1 MHQMVSI
8 PVDTSRR
15 WWVLAIVV
23 AAQFMFGV
31 DAFIVNVAIPTV
43 AAELHASPAQIEAVI
58 AIYLIAYA
66 TLVVTGGR
74 LGDIYG
80 TKNIFLAGVSGFT
93 ATSLWCGLSQ
103 SGGELIAARL
113 AQGATAALMVPQVL
127 ATLHLLFA
135 DGARARAFAIYG
147 IVLGLAGA
155 VGFLLGGVLVAFD
168 PVGLGW
174 RAVFLILGVA
184 GFLWAMSWQRLIRD
198 RPAEQPGISAAELV
212 EIGATPPPS
221 HDGTPW
227 KKLARLPQLWL
238 IAAAYGMYGSGPWF
252 YFSWF
257 PTWLVK
263 SAGFSIREMGVYASL
278 PFFLGVAANL
288 AGGQIC
294 DRLALHLG
302 MRRAYAGMS
311 CVCLLLTGLIMMA
324 LSVVHTKWMII
335 VLASLGFGAMDLML
349 PCAWS
354 MCMAIGGRVGGT
366 ATAVM
371 NTVGNLGGLFCT
383 FGFGYILEA
392 TGSYEIPVRAVA
404 IMVILSGLI
413 FSTIDCGRG
422 LDAEFAAR
430 PL

>member
-1 MHQMVSI
+1 MKKRHLVLLLVALISALTFLDRMSI
-8 PVDTSRR
+8 AVVGPAIQHDFPISPVQWGWILSAYVIAYSVFEIPSGVLGDRRGYHRELSRIAL
-15 WWVLAIVV
+15 WWS
-23 AAQFMFGV
+23 
-31 DAFIVNVAIPTV
+31 AFISLTAFCRTV
-43 AAELHASPAQIEAVI
+43 WQFAGARFLFGLGAAG
-58 AIYLIAYA
+58 AYPN
-66 TLVVTGGR
+66 LTGMLYRWMPVRERARGQGVMWAAGR
-74 LGDIYG
+74 LGG
-80 TKNIFLAGVSGFT
+80 
-93 ATSLWCGLSQ
+93 
-103 SGGELIAARL
+103 
-113 AQGATAALMVPQVL
+113 
-127 ATLHLLFA
+127 
-135 DGARARAFAIYG
+135 
-147 IVLGLAGA
+147 GLAP
-155 VGFLLGGVLVAFD
+155 LLLVPLEAAA
-168 PVGLGW
+168 GW

-324 LSVVHTKWMII
+324 LSVVHTKWLII

-392 TGSYEIPVRAVA
+392 TGSYEMPVRAVA

>member
-1 MHQMVSI
+1 MKKRHLVLLLVAMISALTFLDRMSI
-8 PVDTSRR
+8 AVVGPAIQRDFPISPVQWGWILSAYVIAYSVFEIPSGVLGDRRGYHRELSRIAL
-15 WWVLAIVV
+15 WWS
-23 AAQFMFGV
+23 
-31 DAFIVNVAIPTV
+31 AFISLTAFCRSVWQFAGARFLFGLG
-43 AAELHASPAQIEAVI
+43 AAG
-58 AIYLIAYA
+58 AYPN
-66 TLVVTGGR
+66 LTGMLYRWMPVRERARGQGVMWAAGR
-74 LGDIYG
+74 LGG
-80 TKNIFLAGVSGFT
+80 
-93 ATSLWCGLSQ
+93 
-103 SGGELIAARL
+103 
-113 AQGATAALMVPQVL
+113 
-127 ATLHLLFA
+127 
-135 DGARARAFAIYG
+135 
-147 IVLGLAGA
+147 GLAP
-155 VGFLLGGVLVAFD
+155 LLLVPLEAAA
-168 PVGLGW
+168 GW

-221 HDGTPW
+221 HDGTLW

-392 TGSYEIPVRAVA
+392 TGSYEMPVRAVA

>member
-1 MHQMVSI
+1 MKKRHLVLLLVALISALTFLDRMSI
-8 PVDTSRR
+8 AVVGPAIQRDFPISPVQWGWILSAYVIAYSVFEIPSGVLGDRRGYHRELSRIAL
-15 WWVLAIVV
+15 WWS
-23 AAQFMFGV
+23 
-31 DAFIVNVAIPTV
+31 AFISLTAFCRSVWQFAGARFLFGLG
-43 AAELHASPAQIEAVI
+43 AAG
-58 AIYLIAYA
+58 AYPN
-66 TLVVTGGR
+66 LTGMLYRWMPVRERARGQGVMWAAGR
-74 LGDIYG
+74 LGG
-80 TKNIFLAGVSGFT
+80 
-93 ATSLWCGLSQ
+93 
-103 SGGELIAARL
+103 
-113 AQGATAALMVPQVL
+113 
-127 ATLHLLFA
+127 
-135 DGARARAFAIYG
+135 
-147 IVLGLAGA
+147 GLAP
-155 VGFLLGGVLVAFD
+155 LLLVPLEAAA
-168 PVGLGW
+168 GW

-324 LSVVHTKWMII
+324 LSVVHTKWLII

-392 TGSYEIPVRAVA
+392 TGSYEMPVRAVA

>member
-1 MHQMVSI
+1 LKKRHLVLLLVALISALTFLDRMSI
-8 PVDTSRR
+8 AVVGPAIQRDFPISPVQWGWILSAYVIAYSVFEIPSGVLGDRRGYHRELSRIAL
-15 WWVLAIVV
+15 WWS
-23 AAQFMFGV
+23 
-31 DAFIVNVAIPTV
+31 AFISLTAFCRTV
-43 AAELHASPAQIEAVI
+43 WQFAGARFLFGLGAAG
-58 AIYLIAYA
+58 AYPN
-66 TLVVTGGR
+66 LTGMLYRWMPVRERARGQGVMWAAGR
-74 LGDIYG
+74 LGG
-80 TKNIFLAGVSGFT
+80 
-93 ATSLWCGLSQ
+93 
-103 SGGELIAARL
+103 
-113 AQGATAALMVPQVL
+113 
-127 ATLHLLFA
+127 
-135 DGARARAFAIYG
+135 
-147 IVLGLAGA
+147 GLAP
-155 VGFLLGGVLVAFD
+155 LLLVPLEAAA
-168 PVGLGW
+168 GW

-324 LSVVHTKWMII
+324 LSVVHTKWLII

-392 TGSYEIPVRAVA
+392 TGSYEMPVRAVA

>member
-1 MHQMVSI
+1 MKKRHLVLLLVALISALTFLDRMSI
-8 PVDTSRR
+8 AVVGPAIQRDFPISPVQWGWILSAYVIAYSVFEIPSGVLGDRRGYHRELSRIAL
-15 WWVLAIVV
+15 WWS
-23 AAQFMFGV
+23 
-31 DAFIVNVAIPTV
+31 AFISLTAFCRTV
-43 AAELHASPAQIEAVI
+43 WQFAGARFLFGLGAAG
-58 AIYLIAYA
+58 AYPN
-66 TLVVTGGR
+66 LTGMLYRWMPVRERARGQGVMWAAGR
-74 LGDIYG
+74 LGG
-80 TKNIFLAGVSGFT
+80 
-93 ATSLWCGLSQ
+93 
-103 SGGELIAARL
+103 
-113 AQGATAALMVPQVL
+113 
-127 ATLHLLFA
+127 
-135 DGARARAFAIYG
+135 
-147 IVLGLAGA
+147 GLAP
-155 VGFLLGGVLVAFD
+155 LLLVPLEAAA
-168 PVGLGW
+168 GW

-324 LSVVHTKWMII
+324 LSVVHTKWLII

-392 TGSYEIPVRAVA
+392 TGSYEMPVRAVA

>member
-1 MHQMVSI
+1 MSI
-8 PVDTSRR
+8 AVVGPAIQRDFPISPVQWGWILSAYVIAYSVFEIPSGVLGDRHGYHRELSRIAL
-15 WWVLAIVV
+15 WWS
-23 AAQFMFGV
+23 
-31 DAFIVNVAIPTV
+31 AFISLTAFCRTV
-43 AAELHASPAQIEAVI
+43 WQFAGARFLFGLGAAG
-58 AIYLIAYA
+58 AYPN
-66 TLVVTGGR
+66 LTGMLYRWMPVRERARGQGVMWAAGR
-74 LGDIYG
+74 LGG
-80 TKNIFLAGVSGFT
+80 
-93 ATSLWCGLSQ
+93 
-103 SGGELIAARL
+103 
-113 AQGATAALMVPQVL
+113 
-127 ATLHLLFA
+127 
-135 DGARARAFAIYG
+135 
-147 IVLGLAGA
+147 GLAP
-155 VGFLLGGVLVAFD
+155 LLLVPLEAAA
-168 PVGLGW
+168 GW

-184 GFLWAMSWQRLIRD
+184 GFLWAMSWQRLIRG

-221 HDGTPW
+221 HGGTPW

-324 LSVVHTKWMII
+324 LSVVHTKWLII

-392 TGSYEIPVRAVA
+392 TGSYEMPVRAVA

-422 LDAEFAAR
+422 LDAEAAAR
-430 PL
+430 TF

>member
-1 MHQMVSI
+1 MKKRHLVLLLVALISALTFLDRMSI
-8 PVDTSRR
+8 AVVGPAIQRDFPISPVQWGWILSAYVIAYSVFEIPSGVLGDRRGYHRELSRIAL
-15 WWVLAIVV
+15 WWS
-23 AAQFMFGV
+23 
-31 DAFIVNVAIPTV
+31 AFISLTAFCRTV
-43 AAELHASPAQIEAVI
+43 WQFAGARFLFGLGAAG
-58 AIYLIAYA
+58 AYPN
-66 TLVVTGGR
+66 LTGMLYRWMPVRERARGQGVMWAAGR
-74 LGDIYG
+74 LGG
-80 TKNIFLAGVSGFT
+80 
-93 ATSLWCGLSQ
+93 
-103 SGGELIAARL
+103 
-113 AQGATAALMVPQVL
+113 
-127 ATLHLLFA
+127 
-135 DGARARAFAIYG
+135 
-147 IVLGLAGA
+147 GLAP
-155 VGFLLGGVLVAFD
+155 LLLVPLEAAA
-168 PVGLGW
+168 GW

-324 LSVVHTKWMII
+324 LSVVHTKWLII

-392 TGSYEIPVRAVA
+392 TGSYEMPVRAVA
-404 IMVILSGLI
+404 IVVILSGLI

>member
-1 MHQMVSI
+1 MKKRHLVLLLVALISALTFLDRMSI
-8 PVDTSRR
+8 AVVGPAIQRDFPISPVQWGWILSAYVIAYSVFEIPSGVLGDRRGYHRELSRIAL
-15 WWVLAIVV
+15 WWS
-23 AAQFMFGV
+23 
-31 DAFIVNVAIPTV
+31 AFISLTAFCRTV
-43 AAELHASPAQIEAVI
+43 WQFAGARFLFGLGAAG
-58 AIYLIAYA
+58 AYPN
-66 TLVVTGGR
+66 LTGMLYRWMPVRERARGQGVMWAAGR
-74 LGDIYG
+74 LGG
-80 TKNIFLAGVSGFT
+80 
-93 ATSLWCGLSQ
+93 
-103 SGGELIAARL
+103 
-113 AQGATAALMVPQVL
+113 
-127 ATLHLLFA
+127 
-135 DGARARAFAIYG
+135 
-147 IVLGLAGA
+147 GLAP
-155 VGFLLGGVLVAFD
+155 LLLVPLEAAA
-168 PVGLGW
+168 GW

-198 RPAEQPGISAAELV
+198 RPAEQPGISAAELI

>member
-1 MHQMVSI
+1 LKKRHLVLLLVALISALTFLDRMSI
-8 PVDTSRR
+8 AVVGPAIQRDFPISPVQWGWILSAYVIAYSVFEIPSGVLGDRRGYHRELSRIAL
-15 WWVLAIVV
+15 WWS
-23 AAQFMFGV
+23 
-31 DAFIVNVAIPTV
+31 AFISLTAFCRTV
-43 AAELHASPAQIEAVI
+43 WQFAGARFLFGLGAAG
-58 AIYLIAYA
+58 AYPN
-66 TLVVTGGR
+66 LTGMLYRWMPVRERARGQGVMWAAGR
-74 LGDIYG
+74 LGG
-80 TKNIFLAGVSGFT
+80 
-93 ATSLWCGLSQ
+93 
-103 SGGELIAARL
+103 
-113 AQGATAALMVPQVL
+113 
-127 ATLHLLFA
+127 
-135 DGARARAFAIYG
+135 
-147 IVLGLAGA
+147 GLAP
-155 VGFLLGGVLVAFD
+155 LLLVPLEAAA
-168 PVGLGW
+168 GW

-392 TGSYEIPVRAVA
+392 TGSYEMPVRAVA

>member
-1 MHQMVSI
+1 MKKRHLVLLLVALISALTFLDRMSI
-8 PVDTSRR
+8 AVVGPAIQRDFPISPVQWGWILSAYVIAYSVFEIPSGVLGDRRGYHRELSRIAL
-15 WWVLAIVV
+15 WWS
-23 AAQFMFGV
+23 
-31 DAFIVNVAIPTV
+31 AFISLTAFCRSVWQFAGARFLFGLG
-43 AAELHASPAQIEAVI
+43 AAG
-58 AIYLIAYA
+58 AYPN
-66 TLVVTGGR
+66 LTGMLYRWMPVRERARGQGVMWAAGR
-74 LGDIYG
+74 LGG
-80 TKNIFLAGVSGFT
+80 
-93 ATSLWCGLSQ
+93 
-103 SGGELIAARL
+103 
-113 AQGATAALMVPQVL
+113 
-127 ATLHLLFA
+127 
-135 DGARARAFAIYG
+135 
-147 IVLGLAGA
+147 GLAP
-155 VGFLLGGVLVAFD
+155 LLLVPLEAAA
-168 PVGLGW
+168 GW

-221 HDGTPW
+221 HDGTLW

-392 TGSYEIPVRAVA
+392 TGSYEMPVRAVA

>member
-1 MHQMVSI
+1 LKKRHLVLLLVALISALTFLDRMSI
-8 PVDTSRR
+8 AVVGPAIQRDFPISPVQWGWILSAYVIAYSVFEIPSGVLGDRRGYHRELSRIAL
-15 WWVLAIVV
+15 WWS
-23 AAQFMFGV
+23 
-31 DAFIVNVAIPTV
+31 AFISLTAFCRTV
-43 AAELHASPAQIEAVI
+43 WQFAGARFLFGLGAAG
-58 AIYLIAYA
+58 AYPN
-66 TLVVTGGR
+66 LTGMLYRWMPVRERARGQGVMWAAGR
-74 LGDIYG
+74 LGG
-80 TKNIFLAGVSGFT
+80 
-93 ATSLWCGLSQ
+93 
-103 SGGELIAARL
+103 
-113 AQGATAALMVPQVL
+113 
-127 ATLHLLFA
+127 
-135 DGARARAFAIYG
+135 
-147 IVLGLAGA
+147 GLAPLLLVPLEAA
-155 VGFLLGGVLVAFD
+155 V
-168 PVGLGW
+168 GW
-174 RAVFLILGVA
+174 RAVFLVLGVA
-184 GFLWAMSWQRLIRD
+184 GFLWAMAWQRLIRG

-221 HDGTPW
+221 HGGTPW
-227 KKLARLPQLWL
+227 KKLVRLPQLWL

-263 SAGFSIREMGVYASL
+263 SAGFSTREMGVYASL

-294 DRLALHLG
+294 DRLTLHFG

-324 LSVVHTKWMII
+324 LSVVHTKWLII

-392 TGSYEIPVRAVA
+392 TGSYEMPVRAVA

-413 FSTIDCGRG
+413 FSSIDCGRG
-422 LDAEFAAR
+422 LDAEAAAR
-430 PL
+430 TL

>member
-1 MHQMVSI
+1 MKKRHLVLLLVALISALTFLDRMSI
-8 PVDTSRR
+8 AVVGPAIQRDFPISPVQWGWILSAYVIAYSVFEIPSGVLGDRRGYHRELSRIAL
-15 WWVLAIVV
+15 WWS
-23 AAQFMFGV
+23 
-31 DAFIVNVAIPTV
+31 AFISLTAFCRTV
-43 AAELHASPAQIEAVI
+43 WQFAGARFLFGLGAAG
-58 AIYLIAYA
+58 AYPN
-66 TLVVTGGR
+66 LTGMLYRWMPVRERARGQGVMWAAGR
-74 LGDIYG
+74 LGG
-80 TKNIFLAGVSGFT
+80 
-93 ATSLWCGLSQ
+93 
-103 SGGELIAARL
+103 
-113 AQGATAALMVPQVL
+113 
-127 ATLHLLFA
+127 
-135 DGARARAFAIYG
+135 
-147 IVLGLAGA
+147 GLAP
-155 VGFLLGGVLVAFD
+155 LLLVPLEAAA
-168 PVGLGW
+168 GW
-174 RAVFLILGVA
+174 RAGFLILGVA

-212 EIGATPPPS
+212 EIGASPPPS

-392 TGSYEIPVRAVA
+392 TGSYEMPVRAVA
-404 IMVILSGLI
+404 ITVILSGLI

-430 PL
+430 TL

>member
-1 MHQMVSI
+1 MKKRHLVLLLVALISALTFLDRMSI
-8 PVDTSRR
+8 AVVGPAIQRDFPISPVQWGWILSAYVIAYSVFEIPSGVLGDRRGYHRELSRIAL
-15 WWVLAIVV
+15 WWS
-23 AAQFMFGV
+23 
-31 DAFIVNVAIPTV
+31 AFISLTAFCRTV
-43 AAELHASPAQIEAVI
+43 WQFAGARFLFGLGAAG
-58 AIYLIAYA
+58 AYPN
-66 TLVVTGGR
+66 LTGMLYRWMPVRERARGQGVMWAAGR
-74 LGDIYG
+74 LGG
-80 TKNIFLAGVSGFT
+80 
-93 ATSLWCGLSQ
+93 
-103 SGGELIAARL
+103 
-113 AQGATAALMVPQVL
+113 
-127 ATLHLLFA
+127 
-135 DGARARAFAIYG
+135 
-147 IVLGLAGA
+147 GLAP
-155 VGFLLGGVLVAFD
+155 LLLVPLEAAA
-168 PVGLGW
+168 GW

-392 TGSYEIPVRAVA
+392 TGSYEMPVRAVA

>member
-1 MHQMVSI
+1 MKKRHLVLLLVALISALTFLDRMSI
-8 PVDTSRR
+8 AVVGPAIQRDFPISPVQWGWILSAYVIAYSVFEIPSGVLGDRRGYHRELSRIAL
-15 WWVLAIVV
+15 WWS
-23 AAQFMFGV
+23 
-31 DAFIVNVAIPTV
+31 AFISLTAFCRSVWQFAGARFLFGLG
-43 AAELHASPAQIEAVI
+43 AAG
-58 AIYLIAYA
+58 AYPN
-66 TLVVTGGR
+66 LTGMLYRWMPVRERARGQGVMWAAGR
-74 LGDIYG
+74 LGG
-80 TKNIFLAGVSGFT
+80 
-93 ATSLWCGLSQ
+93 
-103 SGGELIAARL
+103 
-113 AQGATAALMVPQVL
+113 
-127 ATLHLLFA
+127 
-135 DGARARAFAIYG
+135 
-147 IVLGLAGA
+147 GLAP
-155 VGFLLGGVLVAFD
+155 LLLVPLEAAA
-168 PVGLGW
+168 GW

-221 HDGTPW
+221 HDGTLW

-324 LSVVHTKWMII
+324 LSVVHTKWLII

-392 TGSYEIPVRAVA
+392 TGSYEMPVRAVA

>member
-1 MHQMVSI
+1 MKKRHLVLLLVALISALTFLDRMSI
-8 PVDTSRR
+8 AVVGPAIQRDFPISPVQWGWILSAYVIAYSVFEIPSGVLGDRRGYHRELSRIAL
-15 WWVLAIVV
+15 WWS
-23 AAQFMFGV
+23 
-31 DAFIVNVAIPTV
+31 AFISLTAFCRTV
-43 AAELHASPAQIEAVI
+43 WQFAGARFLFGLGAAG
-58 AIYLIAYA
+58 AYPN
-66 TLVVTGGR
+66 LTGMLYRWMPVRERARGQGVMWAAGR
-74 LGDIYG
+74 LGG
-80 TKNIFLAGVSGFT
+80 
-93 ATSLWCGLSQ
+93 
-103 SGGELIAARL
+103 
-113 AQGATAALMVPQVL
+113 
-127 ATLHLLFA
+127 
-135 DGARARAFAIYG
+135 
-147 IVLGLAGA
+147 GLAP
-155 VGFLLGGVLVAFD
+155 LLLVPLEAAA
-168 PVGLGW
+168 GW
-174 RAVFLILGVA
+174 RAGFLILGVA

-392 TGSYEIPVRAVA
+392 TGSYEMPVRAVA
-404 IMVILSGLI
+404 ITVILSGLI
-413 FSTIDCGRG
+413 FSTIDCGWG

-430 PL
+430 TL

>member
-1 MHQMVSI
+1 MKKRHLVLLLVALISALTFLDRMSI
-8 PVDTSRR
+8 AVVGPAIQRDFPISPVQWGWILSAYVIAYSVFEIPSGVLGDRRGYHRELSRIAL
-15 WWVLAIVV
+15 WWS
-23 AAQFMFGV
+23 
-31 DAFIVNVAIPTV
+31 AFISLTAFCRSVWQFAGARFLFGLG
-43 AAELHASPAQIEAVI
+43 AAG
-58 AIYLIAYA
+58 AYPN
-66 TLVVTGGR
+66 LTGMLYRWMPVRERARGQGVMWAAGR
-74 LGDIYG
+74 LGG
-80 TKNIFLAGVSGFT
+80 
-93 ATSLWCGLSQ
+93 
-103 SGGELIAARL
+103 
-113 AQGATAALMVPQVL
+113 
-127 ATLHLLFA
+127 
-135 DGARARAFAIYG
+135 
-147 IVLGLAGA
+147 GLAP
-155 VGFLLGGVLVAFD
+155 LLLVPLEAAA
-168 PVGLGW
+168 GW

-392 TGSYEIPVRAVA
+392 TGSYEMPVRAVA

>member
-1 MHQMVSI
+1 MKKRHLVLLLVALISALTFLDRMSI
-8 PVDTSRR
+8 AVVGPAIQRDFPISPVQWGWILSAYVIAYSVFEIPSGVLGDRRGYHRELSRIAL
-15 WWVLAIVV
+15 WWS
-23 AAQFMFGV
+23 
-31 DAFIVNVAIPTV
+31 AFISLTAFCRTV
-43 AAELHASPAQIEAVI
+43 WQFAGARFLFGLGAAG
-58 AIYLIAYA
+58 AYPN
-66 TLVVTGGR
+66 LTGMLYRGMPVRERARGQGVMWAAGR
-74 LGDIYG
+74 LGG
-80 TKNIFLAGVSGFT
+80 
-93 ATSLWCGLSQ
+93 
-103 SGGELIAARL
+103 
-113 AQGATAALMVPQVL
+113 
-127 ATLHLLFA
+127 
-135 DGARARAFAIYG
+135 
-147 IVLGLAGA
+147 GLAP
-155 VGFLLGGVLVAFD
+155 LLLVPLEAAA
-168 PVGLGW
+168 GW

-221 HDGTPW
+221 HDGTLW

-392 TGSYEIPVRAVA
+392 TGSYEMPVRAVA

>member
-1 MHQMVSI
+1 MKKRHLVLLLVALISALTFLDRMSI
-8 PVDTSRR
+8 AVVGPAIQRDFPISPVQWGWILSAYVIAYSVFEIPSGVLGDRRGYHRELSRIAL
-15 WWVLAIVV
+15 WWS
-23 AAQFMFGV
+23 
-31 DAFIVNVAIPTV
+31 AFISLTAFCRTV
-43 AAELHASPAQIEAVI
+43 WQFAGARFLFGLGAAG
-58 AIYLIAYA
+58 AYPN
-66 TLVVTGGR
+66 LTGMLYRWMPVRERARGQGVMWAAGR
-74 LGDIYG
+74 LGG
-80 TKNIFLAGVSGFT
+80 
-93 ATSLWCGLSQ
+93 
-103 SGGELIAARL
+103 
-113 AQGATAALMVPQVL
+113 
-127 ATLHLLFA
+127 
-135 DGARARAFAIYG
+135 
-147 IVLGLAGA
+147 GLAP
-155 VGFLLGGVLVAFD
+155 LLLVPLEAAA
-168 PVGLGW
+168 GW

-221 HDGTPW
+221 HDGTLW

-392 TGSYEIPVRAVA
+392 TGSYEMPVRAVA

>member
-1 MHQMVSI
+1 MKKRHLVLLLVALISALTFLDRMSI
-8 PVDTSRR
+8 AVVGPAIQRDFPISPVQWGWILSAYVIAYSVFEIPSGVLGDRRGYHRELSRIAL
-15 WWVLAIVV
+15 WWS
-23 AAQFMFGV
+23 
-31 DAFIVNVAIPTV
+31 AFISLTAFCRSVWQFAGARFLFGLG
-43 AAELHASPAQIEAVI
+43 AAG
-58 AIYLIAYA
+58 AYPN
-66 TLVVTGGR
+66 LTGMLYRWMPVRERARGQGVMWAAGR
-74 LGDIYG
+74 LGG
-80 TKNIFLAGVSGFT
+80 
-93 ATSLWCGLSQ
+93 
-103 SGGELIAARL
+103 
-113 AQGATAALMVPQVL
+113 
-127 ATLHLLFA
+127 
-135 DGARARAFAIYG
+135 
-147 IVLGLAGA
+147 GLAP
-155 VGFLLGGVLVAFD
+155 LLLVPLEAAA
-168 PVGLGW
+168 GW

-221 HDGTPW
+221 HDCTLW

-392 TGSYEIPVRAVA
+392 TGSYEMPVRAVA